1 MSAFLISLAWC
12 GSMALGEPARD
23 SSFFSETEFYKA
35 FVVMMPDSE
44 AHRLA
49 REFSGNDL
57 AGAWTG
63 PLPKPNPGELVAAY
77 SNDVLVALS
86 FVSAETEQKVE
97 RFRRSRAHGHI
108 SPEEQADWLTAR
120 ARFKSMVDEIKRREK
135 PAG

>member
-1 MSAFLISLAWC
+1 MIGIRRFC
-12 GSMALGEPARD
+12 
-23 SSFFSETEFYKA
+23 SEIEFDRA

-57 AGAWTG
+57 AGASTG
-63 PLPKPNPGELVAAY
+63 LTPNQNPRELVAAY
-77 SNDVLVALS
+77 SDDLLVALS

-97 RFRRSRAHGHI
+97 RFRRSRAHGDI
-108 SPEEQADWLTAR
+108 LPKEQADWLATR
-120 ARFKSMVDEIKRREK
+120 ARFKNMVDEIKRRGK